1 MKPAYVV
8 MGVSGSGKST
18 VGSELAAH
26 LRARFIDADDLH
38 PAENVAH
45 MAAGHPLT
53 DEMRWP
59 WLDKCGQ
66 EMAAHREDQPV
77 VLACSALKRVYR
89 DRLRNWVPDLVIV
102 YPAAD
107 AVVIAERMS
116 HRANHF
122 MPVSLLQSQF
132 ATLEEPT
139 EDEAVIRVSAEGSV
153 EQTVQAV
160 IKAI

>member
-18 VGSELAAH
+18 VGRELAAH
-26 LRARFIDADDLH
+26 LGAVFIDADDLH
-38 PAENVAH
+38 PEENVAH
-45 MAAGHPLT
+45 MAAGHPLN

-66 EMAAHREDQPV
+66 EMASHREEGPV

-89 DRLRNWVPDLVIV
+89 DRLRKWVPDLVIV

-132 ATLEEPT
+132 ATLEEPSSD
-139 EDEAVIRVSAEGSV
+139 EDVIRVNAEGTV
-153 EQTVQAV
+153 EQTVKAV
-160 IKAI
+160 INAI